1 MLGRGFLADV
11 QQVAHAAPL
20 AELGLEQLRG
30 RGIGLAGSD
39 GILEALQGLTNRRA
53 GIGQFPWA
61 DDDQNDY

>member
-1 MLGRGFLADV
+1 LGGVNRRLRSDRLGRRSRL
-11 QQVAHAAPL
+11 
-20 AELGLEQLRG
+20 LRG